1 MRDTGRTSTAGV
13 QVVQDRG
20 MIFTRRAAAVAAA
33 SLAVCASLTACD
45 DDTVPDAL
53 PDTVPDTVPNAAPE
67 RLRAVV
73 QERYDFDPTSF
84 TQGLEVDQ
92 DGSLL
97 VGTGQE
103 GESRIYRRS
112 LDGAESQSVDLDP
125 ELFGEGITRVGDALW
140 QLTWQDNTA
149 IRRDASTLEETGRV
163 SYEGEGWGL
172 CNRGEELIFSDGSA
186 ELRRMDP
193 DSLEERERFRVTSDG
208 APVTGLNE
216 LECVGDDIYANVFTT
231 TDIVRIDANS
241 GEVTALI
248 DASALPNHASPD
260 PNNVLNGIAHLPGTD
275 EFLLAGKRWPDLY
288 RVTFEPAD
296 GQSG

>member
-1 MRDTGRTSTAGV
+1 M
-13 QVVQDRG
+13 
-20 MIFTRRAAAVAAA
+20 
-33 SLAVCASLTACD
+33 
-45 DDTVPDAL
+45 
-53 PDTVPDTVPNAAPE
+53 
-67 RLRAVV
+67 
-73 QERYDFDPTSF
+73 
-84 TQGLEVDQ
+84 
-92 DGSLL
+92 
-97 VGTGQE
+97 
-103 GESRIYRRS
+103 
-112 LDGAESQSVDLDP
+112 
-125 ELFGEGITRVGDALW
+125 GDALW

-172 CNRGEELIFSDGSA
+172 CNRGKELIFSDGSA

-193 DSLEERERFRVTSDG
+193 DSLEERERFRVTADG

>member
-1 MRDTGRTSTAGV
+1 
-13 QVVQDRG
+13 

-112 LDGAESQSVDLDP
+112 LDGVESQSVDLDP

-149 IRRDASTLEETGRV
+149 IRRDASTLEETGRA

-172 CNRGEELIFSDGSA
+172 CNRGEELIFSD
-186 ELRRMDP
+186 L
-193 DSLEERERFRVTSDG
+193 SL
-208 APVTGLNE
+208 
-216 LECVGDDIYANVFTT
+216 IH
-231 TDIVRIDANS
+231 I
-241 GEVTALI
+241 
-248 DASALPNHASPD
+248 
-260 PNNVLNGIAHLPGTD
+260 
-275 EFLLAGKRWPDLY
+275 
-288 RVTFEPAD
+288 
-296 GQSG
+296 

>member
-1 MRDTGRTSTAGV
+1 MH
-13 QVVQDRG
+13 
-20 MIFTRRAAAVAAA
+20 
-33 SLAVCASLTACD
+33 
-45 DDTVPDAL
+45 
-53 PDTVPDTVPNAAPE
+53 
-67 RLRAVV
+67 
-73 QERYDFDPTSF
+73 ERYPFDQDSF
-84 TQGLEVDQ
+84 TQGLEVAP
-92 DGSLL
+92 DGTLL

-103 GESRIYRRS
+103 GQSRLYRRT
-112 LDGAESQSVDLDP
+112 LDAAGSARDAELASVDLDP
-125 ELFGEGITRVGDALW
+125 QYFGEGITQVGDSVW
-140 QLTWQDNTA
+140 QLTWQDGVA
-149 IRRDASTLEETGRV
+149 LRRDADTLEATGRAT
-163 SYEGEGWGL
+163 YDGEGWGL
-172 CNRGEELIFSDGSA
+172 CARDDELIFSDGSA